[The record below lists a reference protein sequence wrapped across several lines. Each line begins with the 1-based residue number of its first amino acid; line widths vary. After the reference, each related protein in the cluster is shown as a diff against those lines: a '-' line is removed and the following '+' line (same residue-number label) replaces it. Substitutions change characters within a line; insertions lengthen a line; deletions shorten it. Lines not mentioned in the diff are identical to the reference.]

1 MFNRI
6 YCTLDVLFNTLGWLA
21 YSGIGIHSKKWS
33 VIYSKISKGTVNKQ
47 TSLYSKASISR

>member
-21 YSGIGIHSKKWS
+21 YSGIGIHSKNWS

-47 TSLYSKASISR
+47 TGLYSKASISR